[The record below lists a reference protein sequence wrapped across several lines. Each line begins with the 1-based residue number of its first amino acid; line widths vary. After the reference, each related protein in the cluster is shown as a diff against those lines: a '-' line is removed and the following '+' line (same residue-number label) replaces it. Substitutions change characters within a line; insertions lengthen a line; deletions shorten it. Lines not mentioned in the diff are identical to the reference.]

1 MIFFDM
7 DSAYVYPGFPSN
19 IDMVV
24 PNFIK
29 RFRRIL
35 KHVFRRMA

>member
-7 DSAYVYPGFPSN
+7 DSSYVYPGFPSN

-29 RFRRIL
+29 RVRRIL
-35 KHVFRRMA
+35 KNVFRWLA